1 MNPGLHEF
9 HVPIDSTV
17 ESVGFSISVQCLQV
31 ADIFRPTGTSA
42 AGEDVTDAFRV
53 LISGRDA
60 NGVPFSGS
68 TRRISRRCVE

>member
-60 NGVPFSGS
+60 NGVPFSGC
-68 TRRISRRCVE
+68 TCRISRRCVE